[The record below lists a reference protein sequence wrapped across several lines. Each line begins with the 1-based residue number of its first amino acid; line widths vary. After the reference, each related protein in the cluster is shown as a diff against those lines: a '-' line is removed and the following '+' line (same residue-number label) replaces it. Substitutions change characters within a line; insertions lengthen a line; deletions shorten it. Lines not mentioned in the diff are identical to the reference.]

1 MNQQHVP
8 AANWTRPLPAQQTP
22 GGHDRSSS
30 RAGEPPLAT
39 LGDML
44 AAVRRR
50 WKPLALWI
58 AICLV
63 SAAYYLHITPPEFS
77 SAATVIL
84 EERRQPAATAD
95 SAAMGGPSSLDN
107 AQAESQ
113 LQVMRSERILSS
125 VFDVLDLRNAPEL
138 ADQGPGLKER
148 LLGLLGL
155 NVPLAS
161 DPETAET
168 DARARAFQAF
178 SDRVGVRR
186 IGQSYVLEVS
196 YRARSP
202 DQAARIANAL
212 TSAYIGAQVDLKA
225 AAAQNGS
232 EYLRDRIAYL
242 KTEQDA
248 AFEGV
253 RQGGIPSILFPDADA
268 RVIGA
273 ALRPLGKASPQTAL
287 TLGFALAFGLLTGL
301 LVIAI
306 QQALDRSLSTSAQAH
321 HALGVDVLGLLP
333 EVARRG
339 EIRASRGTAMVQ
351 AVSAYPDSAF
361 AQAVRAIRTAVLLGL
376 PDGRHR
382 AIGIVSLSPGEG
394 RTTLASN
401 LAHLMAAS
409 GDPVELIDGDLQQPT
424 LTAYLA
430 PQASS
435 GLNEALVDHRGLAR
449 LQSVHLTD
457 HFGFIPAVAAG
468 RTSEPNVYFGSADMQ
483 TLLSRLLE
491 KRDVV
496 IDLPPLATSSD
507 VQALSHLLDG
517 VVLVVEVG
525 RTTVDE
531 ALEAMRVLRAAN
543 AVVLGVVL
551 NRAKLEGAKRR
562 RRHSPPGDRVE
573 AVADRRG

>member
-1 MNQQHVP
+1 MP
-8 AANWTRPLPAQQTP
+8 T
-22 GGHDRSSS
+22 
-30 RAGEPPLAT
+30 AGEPPLAT

-50 WKPLALWI
+50 WKPLTLWI
-58 AICLV
+58 AICLAA
-63 SAAYYLHITPPEFS
+63 AAYYLHVTPPEFS

-155 NVPLAS
+155 KARLAS
-161 DPETAET
+161 DAQTAET
-168 DARARAFQAF
+168 DRRAKAFQTF

-202 DQAARIANAL
+202 EQAARIANAL

-248 AFEGV
+248 AAEGV
-253 RQGGIPSILFPDADA
+253 RQGRIPSILFPDADA

-287 TLGFALAFGLLTGL
+287 TLGFAFAFALLTGL

-306 QQALDRSLSTSAQAH
+306 RQALDRSLSTSAQAH

-333 EVARRG
+333 EVTRRG
-339 EIRASRGTAMVQ
+339 DMRSSRGAAMVQ
-351 AVSAYPDSAF
+351 SVITNPDTAF
-361 AQAVRAIRTAVLLGL
+361 AQAIRATRTAVLLGL
-376 PDGRHR
+376 PSGRHR
-382 AIGIVSLSPGEG
+382 AIGIVSLSAGEG

-430 PQASS
+430 PHASS
-435 GLNEALVDHRGLAR
+435 GLNEALLDHTALGQ
-449 LQSVHLTD
+449 LQSAPLNE
-457 HFGFIPAVAAG
+457 HFGFIPAIAAG
-468 RTSEPNVYFGSADMQ
+468 RTSGPNVYLGSADMQ

-491 KRDVV
+491 ARDVI

-507 VQALSHLLDG
+507 VQAMSHMLDG

-543 AVVLGVVL
+543 AIVLGVVL
-551 NRAKLEGAKRR
+551 NKAKIAGAKRR
-562 RRHSPPGDRVE
+562 RLRTSTGERVE
-573 AVADRRG
+573 SAADRRG